1 MSGKHIVVVGTSF
14 AGYTAALKLREG
26 LGSEHKVTVID
37 RQDRFVFIPSLIW
50 YPFGIRTAKQISF
63 AVSPIYKKKNID
75 FMLDE
80 VKSFDLENRTVIT
93 EKGKVPYDYLVVA
106 TGPKVDFKS
115 VPGLVPGETS
125 NSICTLEHAEH
136 AKDSWEKFLKN
147 PGPIVVGAAQEAACF
162 GAAYEFV
169 FNVRHQLKKNKIL
182 DKAPIHFVTSEPY
195 LGHFGI
201 GGFGSGAKMC
211 TWMFNK
217 KGITGHYNT
226 DIKEVTK
233 DSVTLGDG
241 TEIKSSY
248 TMIIPR
254 FRGVDAVTSSK
265 GLANDKGFIA
275 TSTKFQHLI
284 HPEVY
289 AAGIAV
295 AVAAPEATK
304 FGCAVP
310 KTGYPS
316 EVMAEVAAHNII
328 VDITGEGEYLDQ
340 AVGDIS
346 AKCIM
351 DAGNSGMVILGDKTL
366 GPRKKERI
374 IPGPWAHWGK
384 LAFEAYFMY
393 TRKRGKV

>member
-1 MSGKHIVVVGTSF
+1 MSQKHIVVVGTSF

-26 LGSEHKVTVID
+26 LGAEHKITVID
-37 RQDRFVFIPSLIW
+37 RQDKFVFIPSLIW
-50 YPFGIRTAKQISF
+50 YPFGIRKAKQISF
-63 AVSPIYKKKNID
+63 AVSPVYKKKNID

-80 VKSFDLENRTVIT
+80 VLSFDLDNRTVIT
-93 EKGKVPYDYLVVA
+93 ETGKVPYDYLVVA
-106 TGPKVDFKS
+106 TGPKVDFAAI
-115 VPGLVPGETS
+115 PGLKPGETS
-125 NSICTLEHAEH
+125 NSICTIEHAED
-136 AKDSWEKFLKN
+136 AKDSWEKFLQN
-147 PGPIVVGAAQEAACF
+147 PGPVVVGAAQEAACF

-169 FNVRHQLKKNKIL
+169 FNVRYQLKKNKL
-182 DKAPIHFVTSEPY
+182 LKKAPIHFVTSEPF

-201 GGFGSGAKMC
+201 GGFGKGAEMC
-211 TWMFNK
+211 TMMFK
-217 KGITGHYNT
+217 RMGITGHYNT

-241 TEIKSSY
+241 TKIDSKY

-254 FRGVDAVTSSK
+254 FRGVDAVVNSK
-265 GLANDKGFIA
+265 GLANPKGFIP
-275 TSTKFQHLI
+275 TTDEYQHVDY
-284 HPEVY
+284 PEVY

-295 AVAAPEATK
+295 AVAAPFETQ

-328 VDITGEGEYLDQ
+328 ADITGEGERHQ
-340 AVGDIS
+340 KEFADID

-351 DAGNSGMVILGDKTL
+351 DAGNMGMIILGDKML
-366 GPRKKERI
+366 GKRKKEKI

-393 TRKRGKV
+393 TRRRGKV